1 MAHRPSRHRV
11 PRANQ
16 DFAASRA
23 PCSKDTR
30 ISVNSTESASGAAVT
45 TSFTALGV
53 PATLVGALRDAGI
66 AAPFPIQADTLPDTL
81 AGRDVL
87 GRGKTGSGKTL
98 AFAIPVVARLATDLA
113 GTAGRHRPAGLI
125 LAPTRE
131 LATQIATALE
141 PLVAAYSMTVTT
153 VFGGVSQTRQVKALA
168 AGADIVVACP
178 GRLEDLMRQ
187 GLVNLGNVGITVIDE
202 ADHMADLGFLPG
214 VTRILAATPETGQR
228 LLFSATLDNGVDK
241 LVKRF
246 LPDAVLHSVDEAH
259 SPVAAMTHH
268 VFEVAS
274 PAVKKD
280 VVRALASGSGRRIL
294 FMRTKHQARKL
305 AKTLTAEGIPAVDLH
320 GNLAQN
326 ARDRNLAA
334 FAEGAA
340 RVLVAT
346 DVAARGVHVDGVELV
361 VHVDPPAEHKAYL
374 HRSGRTARAGSAGDV
389 VTLVLPDQRKDTA
402 MLLRKAAITVRP
414 QSVTADSRAV
424 GDLIGVIAPIV
435 MPSAPVQKSPSSAGT
450 TSRTR
455 RSGSRSAEA
464 RPVGERRRGPKG
476 EAVTLQERRGA
487 SSRDVSQGNS
497 AGGAYESRGSGS
509 GSRGAKS
516 DSAARRKR
524 RETSNGDGQQSIAG
538 VDRRSRA
545 SGDGAGG
552 ERARLDRSSRRGR
565 DHVVDS
571 GGRGDA
577 PRGGRT
583 DRGAA
588 AGKRSSNRDAMESG
602 ARQDVSDGKRVESG
616 RGSRDAGARG
626 AGDRSGHAVKSGA
639 RHTHSTSSEGRRNG
653 HERSESQHGP
663 SGGADRSG
671 AGAPGRRHRQGARNG
686 GRDASGG
693 FLPSGGG
700 RRG

>member
-1 MAHRPSRHRV
+1 M
-11 PRANQ
+11 
-16 DFAASRA
+16 
-23 PCSKDTR
+23 
-30 ISVNSTESASGAAVT
+30 NSTEPASGAAAT
-45 TSFTALGV
+45 ASFAVLGV
-53 PATLVGALRDAGI
+53 PAPLVRALRDAGI
-66 AAPFPIQADTLPDTL
+66 ATPFPIQADTLPDTL

-87 GRGKTGSGKTL
+87 GRGRTGSGKTL
-98 AFAIPVVARLATDLA
+98 AFAIPVVARLSNDLA
-113 GTAGRHRPAGLI
+113 GTARPHRPAGLI

-141 PLVAAYSMTVTT
+141 PLVAAHSMTVTT
-153 VFGGVSQTRQVKALA
+153 VFGGVSQHRQVKALA

-187 GLVNLGNVGITVIDE
+187 GLVDLRSVGITVIDE

-214 VTRILAATPETGQR
+214 VTRILAATPADGQR

-274 PAVKKD
+274 AAVKKD

-334 FAEGAA
+334 FAEGSA

-450 TSRTR
+450 SARTR
-455 RSGSRSAEA
+455 RSGARSDSPVRNGRNVEEIGTPTRNGRGAKSGARSAEA

-476 EAVTLQERRGA
+476 ESVTLQDRRE
-487 SSRDVSQGNS
+487 SSRDVSQGSS
-497 AGGAYESRGSGS
+497 AGGAFESRGSGS

-516 DSAARRKR
+516 DPVARRKR
-524 RETSNGDGQQSIAG
+524 RETSNSDGPQSVSG
-538 VDRRSRA
+538 TERRSRA

-552 ERARLDRSSRRGR
+552 EKARFDRGSWRGR
-565 DHVVDS
+565 DNVVDS
-571 GGRGDA
+571 GARGDA
-577 PRGGRT
+577 PRGGRP
-583 DRGAA
+583 DRGAT

-602 ARQDVSDGKRVESG
+602 ARRDVSDGKRVESG

-626 AGDRSGHAVKSGA
+626 AGDRSGHAVKSGV

-653 HERSESQHGP
+653 HERSDSQHGP